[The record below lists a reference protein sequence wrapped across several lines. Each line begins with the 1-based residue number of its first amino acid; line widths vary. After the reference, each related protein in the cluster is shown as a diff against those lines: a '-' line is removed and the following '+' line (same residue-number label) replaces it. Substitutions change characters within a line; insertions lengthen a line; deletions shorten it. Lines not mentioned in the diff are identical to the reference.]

1 VAITI
6 SFLPVGYLLALMTG
20 DIVFTKSDKY
30 FMYQTQTL
38 ARISTLYAVYLVVIL
53 ASSIY
58 VLVFGKP
65 E

>member
-1 VAITI
+1 
-6 SFLPVGYLLALMTG
+6 MTG
-20 DIVFTKSDKY
+20 DIVFTRSDKY

-53 ASSIY
+53 AGSIY